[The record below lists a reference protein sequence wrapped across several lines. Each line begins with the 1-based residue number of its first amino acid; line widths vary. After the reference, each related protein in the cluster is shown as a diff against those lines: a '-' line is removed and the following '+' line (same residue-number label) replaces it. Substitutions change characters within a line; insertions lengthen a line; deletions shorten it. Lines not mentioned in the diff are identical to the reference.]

1 MSGARRRQQLQQS
14 GIGRNGIGRIKCE
27 DTKGRFFKRAQGTGS
42 EGKNGHQTV
51 PFSCL
56 YILGSAAT
64 ETTVG
69 PISLTETDH
78 AIEAEAP
85 TVALQ
90 PSGAASRSANEE
102 SAHQPGHVVHYSDI
116 QTGSNAHYTVGQN
129 GPFWPLT
136 MISNPVGP
144 LNIVFSSDG
153 TPCPEMTWLIIA
165 MLETQGVDIAIVRD
179 EPDVMGGAMYDNK
192 GQINFHL
199 LKEGK
204 LVAKATFLMHIS
216 LLRLSVWHARRHRL
230 TRNPKILQ
238 LEYHPEHQSVKIRT
252 YIREVLEE
260 KIADVSTAVAA
271 V

>member
-1 MSGARRRQQLQQS
+1 MFSILSFSHRSRSG
-14 GIGRNGIGRIKCE
+14 
-27 DTKGRFFKRAQGTGS
+27 FKAHG
-42 EGKNGHQTV
+42 
-51 PFSCL
+51 L
-56 YILGSAAT
+56 AILLVLGLVSLACA
-64 ETTVG
+64 G
-69 PISLTETDH
+69 PIQARGETDH